1 MSVNFRMK
9 MKNPY
14 YFIYIFAYTLVKTRI
29 SDAKFAS
36 SQIVLFSIIG
46 HLFLVITITQKYL
59 GFTLNKFY
67 NHKYELLV
75 PGIILVLLFQYYF
88 TKKYAEAIL
97 TKYNSFRITA
107 HSVVSF
113 FIIAILPYFISIFL
127 KIHK

>member
-1 MSVNFRMK
+1 

-14 YFIYIFAYTLVKTRI
+14 FFIYMFAYTLVKTRN

-67 NHKYELLV
+67 NHKYELLI
-75 PGIILVLLFQYYF
+75 PGIILVILFQYYF
-88 TKKYAEAIL
+88 TNKYAEAIIR
-97 TKYNSFRITA
+97 KYISFRITA
-107 HSVVSF
+107 HSVLS
-113 FIIAILPYFISIFL
+113 FIIIAVLPYIISIFFRIQ
-127 KIHK
+127 K

>member
-59 GFTLNKFY
+59 GFILNKFY
-67 NHKYELLV
+67 NHTATARV
-75 PGIILVLLFQYYF
+75 PRVVHLIKRKIEFV
-88 TKKYAEAIL
+88 
-97 TKYNSFRITA
+97 TA
-107 HSVVSF
+107 NRTTSNF
-113 FIIAILPYFISIFL
+113 
-127 KIHK
+127 